1 MARKPTA
8 RTEYVMFNVYYED
21 GSQRSNRRVP
31 ADLLGGIDGDEPARA
46 VIESQDRE
54 ISEKSGMP
62 PLVIKRIVR
71 VEDDVK
77 ERERDMRRAS
87 ERRAGVR

>member
-8 RTEYVMFNVYYED
+8 RVEYVSYDVTYED

-31 ADLLGGIDGDEPARA
+31 ADLLGGLEGDKPVLEALQ
-46 VIESQDRE
+46 EQDRI

-62 PLVIKRIVR
+62 PLAIKSFKRSG
-71 VEDDVK
+71 K
-77 ERERDMRRAS
+77 
-87 ERRAGVR
+87 